1 MINDILATFW
11 TSFREALSELIVVA
25 VQGGFLAWGV
35 FMGKLLATGFFK
47 EQSRYKVA
55 FISMPL
61 AVLPAVLFAFWS
73 FKIVNPGETRTEALY
88 DAQLTFY
95 YVLVPLWAGC
105 IWGIFRHRVDRK
117 FTENEVPTG

>member
-11 TSFREALSELIVVA
+11 PSFREALSELIVVA

-35 FMGKLLATGFFK
+35 FMGKLLATGFFE

-73 FKIVNPGETRTEALY
+73 FKIVNPGETRSEALY
-88 DAQLTFY
+88 DAGLTFFF
-95 YVLVPLWAGC
+95 VLLPLWSGC
-105 IWGIFRHRVDRK
+105 LWGIIQNKSRDK
-117 FTENEVPTG
+117 L